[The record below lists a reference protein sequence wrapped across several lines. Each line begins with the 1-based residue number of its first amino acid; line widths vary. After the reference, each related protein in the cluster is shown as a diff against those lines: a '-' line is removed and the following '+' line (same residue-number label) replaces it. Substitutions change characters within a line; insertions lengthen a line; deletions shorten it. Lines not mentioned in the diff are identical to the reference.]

1 MREQKKYYKTTL
13 ERIKKDYYG
22 VVMDFAICK
31 CICRF
36 SHQNNGQI
44 PKERVDNFT
53 QEFDLLDPRARVS

>member
-31 CICRF
+31 CICPLLAPE
-36 SHQNNGQI
+36 QWT
-44 PKERVDNFT
+44 DT
-53 QEFDLLDPRARVS
+53 QRES